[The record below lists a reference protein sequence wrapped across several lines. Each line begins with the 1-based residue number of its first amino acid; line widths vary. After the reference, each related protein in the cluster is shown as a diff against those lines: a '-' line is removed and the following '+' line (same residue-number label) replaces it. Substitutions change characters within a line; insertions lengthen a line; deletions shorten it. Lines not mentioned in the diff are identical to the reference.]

1 MKNNF
6 VKTLLCFLSILL
18 FQYNTNAQQI
28 VEGLKQIFD
37 INMNDKGNAAVEV
50 SMKLNASQWDNY
62 KKSAVSNNN
71 SILKKEMERALPK
84 YYLTDFKYSE
94 DQMERSYKI
103 MFNVLGF
110 GTLSKG
116 GKWATELDS
125 KNPDITKLSD
135 REFVITQNMTS
146 NGVFINQTQK
156 IHLPSNAN
164 NAKIEK
170 NSFGKAVMTYSTSI
184 GLMPRLITYGGILL
198 ILAGGWMIFRNQK
211 KSANKLRIVK
221 EKESAVA

>member
-6 VKTLLCFLSILL
+6 VKTLLCFISILL
-18 FQYNTNAQQI
+18 FQYNSSAQQI

-37 INMNDKGNAAVEV
+37 VTMDDKGNATVEV

-62 KKSAVSNNN
+62 KKSAASNNN
-71 SILKKEMERALPK
+71 SILKKGMERALPK

-94 DQMERSYKI
+94 DQMERSYKVA
-103 MFNVLGF
+103 FNVLGF
-110 GTLSKG
+110 GTLGKG
-116 GKWATELDS
+116 GKWETKLET
-125 KNPDITKLSD
+125 KNPDVTKLSD
-135 REFVITQNMTS
+135 REFVLTQNMTT
-146 NGVFINQTQK
+146 NRLFINQTQK

-211 KSANKLRIVK
+211 KSANKLRVVK